1 MDRIA
6 QLTDFLK
13 ETPNDPFLHYA
24 LTTEYVK
31 LGDNERA
38 RAGFEN
44 MVTAYPDY
52 VGTYYHY
59 AKFLEKLNE
68 KDSAEKIYET
78 GILVANKM
86 RNRHAMS
93 ELQAALNLLR
103 GLEDDED
110 Y

>member
-6 QLTDFLK
+6 QLNDFIK

-24 LTTEYVK
+24 LTMEYVK
-31 LGDNERA
+31 LDDRDRS

-44 MVTAYPDY
+44 LVSVYPDY

-59 AKFLEKLNE
+59 AKFLEKQNE
-68 KDSAEKIYET
+68 KEAAELIYEK

-86 RNRHAMS
+86 RNRHAMG

-103 GLEDDED
+103 GLEDED
-110 Y
+110 DY